1 MKKRTNSGFSLI
13 EVLVVVLII
22 GILTSVALPQ
32 YQKSVE
38 KSRAIKGVQALK
50 TILSAQQVYYTTY
63 GHYTDDLSK
72 LDVDVTIPAGFEI
85 TGLTNRMIIIHSRNY
100 GYSYTLN
107 VIWKDGIGYCWARVK
122 NAKEVSLC
130 QSISIGDYE
139 HDETAKRYYIF

>member
-1 MKKRTNSGFSLI
+1 MKKQNNSGFTLI

-32 YQKSVE
+32 YQKAVE
-38 KSRAIKGVQALK
+38 KTRAMKGVQALK
-50 TILSAQQVYYTTY
+50 DILSAQQVYYETY
-63 GHYTDDLSK
+63 GTYADDLSK
-72 LDVDVTIPAGFEI
+72 LDVEVTIPAGFEI
-85 TGLTNRMIIIHSRNY
+85 TGLTDYQIIIHSRNY

-107 VIWKDGIGYCWARVK
+107 VIWKYGIGYCWARVK